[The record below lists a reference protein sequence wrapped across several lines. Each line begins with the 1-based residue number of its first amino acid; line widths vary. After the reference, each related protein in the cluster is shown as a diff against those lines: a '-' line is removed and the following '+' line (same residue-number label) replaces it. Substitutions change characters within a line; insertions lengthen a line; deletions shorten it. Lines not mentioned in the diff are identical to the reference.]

1 MTKRRE
7 IAKLGAKKASTMD
20 SDSWCSP
27 HSVADGLVDF
37 FGGPVGTDPCSNP
50 NSIIKARRAFHA
62 GGLHLSWTRPK
73 DPPTAYRNNPY
84 SDTLPWICK
93 AVREMHKPELPL
105 EEEVGLVM
113 VATSTEWWRK
123 MCGVEPV
130 LVQPDTFG
138 KLTRNYKHTGKLL
151 ELRPR
156 NPRLL
161 FTGRLKFLGDADN
174 GARFDTVL
182 TYYGPR
188 AERFDRVF
196 KHLTKWST
204 WGRSGK

>member
-1 MTKRRE
+1 MKKQVVK
-7 IAKLGAKKASTMD
+7 AKSTMD

-27 HSVADGLVDF
+27 RSVADPLYDF
-37 FGGPVGTDPCSNP
+37 FDGPVGTDPCSNP
-50 NSIIKARRAFHA
+50 NSIIRARRAFHA
-62 GGLHLSWTRPK
+62 GGLHLPWTRPK

-84 SDTLPWICK
+84 SDTLSWICK
-93 AVREMHKPELPL
+93 AIREMKKREQPL

-113 VATSTEWWRK
+113 VATSTKWWRH

-130 LVQPDTFG
+130 LVQPDWDR
-138 KLTRNYKHTGKLL
+138 KLDRNYTHTGKMR
-151 ELRPR
+151 ELVPR

-161 FTGRLKFLGDADN
+161 FTGRLKFIGDTDQ

-188 AERFDRVF
+188 VTLFDRTF